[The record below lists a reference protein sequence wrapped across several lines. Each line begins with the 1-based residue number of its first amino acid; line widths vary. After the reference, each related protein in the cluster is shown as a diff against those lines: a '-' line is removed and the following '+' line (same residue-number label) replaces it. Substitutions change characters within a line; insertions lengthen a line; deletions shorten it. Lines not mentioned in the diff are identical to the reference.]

1 MQRCLVVL
9 SFASGCLLVVLSLA
23 TSLLGGFGD
32 AIAHVLIGLFG
43 FVVAW
48 LFALELGLV
57 TFAIARARSFT
68 VSRAASDIAIAL
80 IACAVLAPVNGG
92 GLVGVALMDT
102 ASPWTRLF
110 VFALGFSF
118 FAIVRRMFR
127 DASTAR
133 LTHRVV
139 VERVENAAPVRTRT
153 NNTNDVE
160 HRTLR
165 AQEHHATPSLSLLD
179 EVPDATARVDAT
191 DAARLVHAL
200 SSFDIDVSIDETCI
214 GPSVVTYEATLAAGI
229 KLSRVLSLEE
239 DLSLAC
245 GKRVRVISSGRRVG
259 FELAREQR
267 ARVGLRELLAHDS
280 FQPHQMT
287 LPIPLGRDVRGEPL
301 VIDLAA
307 MPHLLV
313 AGATGSGKSAGLNA
327 MLASLLFA
335 RTPREMRLLLIDPK
349 QVEFAAYANIPH
361 LLEPVVTDMNDAE
374 GSLTALVDEM
384 ERRYALLA
392 DARCRNIAAFNEH
405 NAAQM
410 PCIVVVIDE
419 FADLVSSHGKRIE
432 ALVLRLAQKGRA
444 CGVHLIIA
452 TQRPSVRVVNGAIKA
467 NVPARLCYRVA
478 QAVDSRVMLDQQGAE
493 HLLGHGD
500 ALVQLPGDGA
510 LRRVQSPWLRD
521 AEIDALTRRLRG
533 EVVDVRT
540 ADRNCQRSTTC
551 SFRPQR
557 LGDRATSGEPSS
569 PVGVPPNATVRI
581 TEAMTT
587 TPTGIPMARLVLRRE
602 NLRM

>member
-1 MQRCLVVL
+1 MQRWLVVV

-23 TSLLGGFGD
+23 TTLVGSLGD

-165 AQEHHATPSLSLLD
+165 PQEHHATPSLSLLD
-179 EVPDATARVDAT
+179 EVPDAPARVDAT

-214 GPSVVTYEATLAAGI
+214 GPSVVTYEATLAAGT

-259 FELAREQR
+259 FELTREER
-267 ARVGLRELLAHDS
+267 ARVG
-280 FQPHQMT
+280 
-287 LPIPLGRDVRGEPL
+287 
-301 VIDLAA
+301 
-307 MPHLLV
+307 
-313 AGATGSGKSAGLNA
+313 
-327 MLASLLFA
+327 
-335 RTPREMRLLLIDPK
+335 
-349 QVEFAAYANIPH
+349 
-361 LLEPVVTDMNDAE
+361 
-374 GSLTALVDEM
+374 
-384 ERRYALLA
+384 
-392 DARCRNIAAFNEH
+392 
-405 NAAQM
+405 
-410 PCIVVVIDE
+410 
-419 FADLVSSHGKRIE
+419 
-432 ALVLRLAQKGRA
+432 
-444 CGVHLIIA
+444 
-452 TQRPSVRVVNGAIKA
+452 
-467 NVPARLCYRVA
+467 
-478 QAVDSRVMLDQQGAE
+478 
-493 HLLGHGD
+493 
-500 ALVQLPGDGA
+500 

-521 AEIDALTRRLRG
+521 AEIDALTRRLSG
-533 EVVDVRT
+533 EGGVDVRT
-540 ADRNCQRSTTC
+540 ADRKCQRSTTC

-557 LGDRATSGEPSS
+557 LGDRATSGDPQGHRSFR
-569 PVGVPPNATVRI
+569 PTLLDVCVG
-581 TEAMTT
+581 
-587 TPTGIPMARLVLRRE
+587 G
-602 NLRM
+602 